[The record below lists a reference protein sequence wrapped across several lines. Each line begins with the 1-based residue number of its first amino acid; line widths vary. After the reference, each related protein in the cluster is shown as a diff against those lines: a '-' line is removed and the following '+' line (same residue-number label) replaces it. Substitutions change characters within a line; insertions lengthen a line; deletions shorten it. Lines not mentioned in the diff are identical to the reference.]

1 MAWERSEGRRRYV
14 SDGVL
19 WTGSCVVYDE
29 LSEAPARARA
39 FVCRTLPAIAIIAAL
54 TLAPAH
60 AQNQTGPTS
69 IFSPAASAGAAAAT
83 LKPQIPAYEGAFAS
97 EILAGGAVNKFTVPQ
112 ASTNLQTIKAT
123 LNWCTHDP
131 VNGAR
136 LDCAASDSGIFLA
149 TKAPDNEGAVAGTSL
164 GLYIPRTPGWW
175 PPVAVAAIAV
185 DADTVNGPQVLFRG
199 TLQVSALWLP
209 LLLTL
214 LIVLLVYPGGP
225 AIFWYL
231 AQRRALEQKKA
242 AAKPNGKPSEP
253 VEEPPSLWTAIDP
266 VELTKNSYGRG
277 SIAKLQFFVLSFIV
291 FALLLF
297 HTLRTGLFAT
307 ISVDLLYLIGLSAY
321 GAAAARLV
329 FLANRR
335 LSLESWVWLRRKGW
349 LAEDGDVAPRAKWRD
364 LFVASGSNEIDP
376 YRFQL
381 AIIAL
386 VTVIVLLKAGSTN
399 LNAFHIPAEFLVLF
413 GISLTIFII
422 GQTIGRSGYRE
433 LDATIQKA
441 RQHEEAFRALKAKAK
456 PVAPP
461 PPTRPGQ
468 LLSGELDRIPQGAN
482 GQASANDAEIER
494 RAFKAAV
501 AQAREMFVALYGPQ
515 TGAPPLA
522 LSQADRMEPE
532 EHDQAGGQ
540 DYTSDLVSL
549 RNTYF
554 SGARQGAEE
563 GTRTR

>member
-1 MAWERSEGRRRYV
+1 M
-14 SDGVL
+14 
-19 WTGSCVVYDE
+19 
-29 LSEAPARARA
+29 
-39 FVCRTLPAIAIIAAL
+39 
-54 TLAPAH
+54 
-60 AQNQTGPTS
+60 
-69 IFSPAASAGAAAAT
+69 
-83 LKPQIPAYEGAFAS
+83 
-97 EILAGGAVNKFTVPQ
+97 PQ
-112 ASTNLQTIKAT
+112 ASTNLRAIKAT
-123 LNWCTHDP
+123 LSWCVRDP
-131 VNGAR
+131 ANAAR
-136 LDCAASDSGIFLA
+136 LDCTAGDSGIFLA
-149 TKAPDNEGAVAGTSL
+149 AKAPDNDGAVAGTSL

-175 PPVAVAAIAV
+175 PPVSDAAIAIE
-185 DADTVNGPQVLFRG
+185 ADTANGPQVLFRG
-199 TLQVSALWLP
+199 NLQVSALWLP

-214 LIVLLVYPGGP
+214 LLVLIVYPGGP

-231 AQRRALEQKKA
+231 ARRHALEQKKT
-242 AAKPNGKPSEP
+242 AKPNGKPSEP
-253 VEEPPSLWTAIDP
+253 IEEPPSLWTAIDP

-307 ISVDLLYLIGLSAY
+307 ISFDLLYLIGLSAY
-321 GAAAARLV
+321 GAAAGRLV

-335 LSLESWVWLRRKGW
+335 LSVESWVWLRRKGW
-349 LAEDGDVAPRAKWRD
+349 LSDDGDAAPRAKWRD
-364 LFVASGSNEIDP
+364 LLVASGSNEIDP

-381 AIIAL
+381 AVIAL
-386 VTVIVLLKAGSTN
+386 VTAVVLLKAGTTN

-413 GISLTIFII
+413 GVSLTIFII

-433 LDATIQKA
+433 LDETIRQA
-441 RQHEEAFRALKAKAK
+441 RKHEDAFRALRAKAK

-468 LLSGELDRIPQGAN
+468 LLSGELDRLPQGAN
-482 GQASANDAEIER
+482 GQAAQTNDAEIER

-501 AQAREMFVALYGPQ
+501 AQAKEMFVTLYGPPI
-515 TGAPPLA
+515 GAPPLA

-554 SGARQGAEE
+554 GGARQGVEE
-563 GTRTR
+563 GTRSR